1 MASVQFPIVLAQAAA
16 GGLGSNVI
24 FFVALFAIMYFVLIR
39 PQQKQAK
46 EAQNLLSALK
56 KGDNVITSAGIVG
69 EISAVLDDK
78 FVQVEIAKGV
88 KVRMLKSSVQA
99 RVNVE
104 AANKSDSAEPKKE
117 EK

>member
-1 MASVQFPIVLAQAAA
+1 MSSVQFPIVIAQAAA
-16 GGLGSNVI
+16 GGLGGNVI
-24 FFVALFAIMYFVLIR
+24 FFLALFAIMYFVLIR

-46 EAQNLLSALK
+46 EAQNLLTALK

-78 FVQVEIAKGV
+78 FIQLEIAKGV
-88 KVRMLKSSVQA
+88 KVRLLKSSVQA
-99 RVNVE
+99 RVNVD
-104 AANKSDSAEPKKE
+104 AAKADSAEPKKE

>member
-1 MASVQFPIVLAQAAA
+1 MDTLPLLLGVLA
-16 GGLGSNVI
+16 L
-24 FFVALFAIMYFVLIR
+24 MYFVILR

-46 EAQNLLSALK
+46 EQQALLSSLK
-56 KGDNVITSAGIVG
+56 KGDDVITSAGIIG
-69 EISAVLDDK
+69 KITAVLDDK
-78 FVQVEIAKGV
+78 FVQVEIATGT

-104 AANKSDSAEPKKE
+104 AAKADSAEPKKE